1 MSNHTKNNYSP
12 QAQGI
17 LWNNPLGLVSR
28 IIWRFTCNVIPA
40 IHFIKMRK
48 KYLYM
53 FFAVVQTF
61 RILNQMISAGKYQ
74 YTFSRQIEAIV
85 HVYLNM

>member
-28 IIWRFTCNVIPA
+28 IMRRFILLKLGKNIYT
-40 IHFIKMRK
+40 
-48 KYLYM
+48 
-53 FFAVVQTF
+53 FFFTVVQTF

-74 YTFSRQIEAIV
+74 YTFSRQI
-85 HVYLNM
+85 